1 MFSSQKRK
9 IYLQMLKAVAEAI
22 GPDYLDQVVF
32 VGGCTTVLFM
42 DENDAERIR
51 HTEDVDLIV
60 SVTAI
65 TGYFNFVEVLKTR
78 GFTTPSPINGGDA
91 SVCRLHYGKLKIDL
105 MPTNGCMGFSNIW
118 YEEAF
123 KHAFKYSIDE
133 QTEIKLFPVEYFLAT
148 KFEAYKSRGEGDLLV
163 SQDIEDVFNVLY
175 SNSNLLLNLIQS
187 KSDVKS
193 YIANSIEEIQ
203 QDYNYDYLLL
213 NMTDGDSDLIEKL
226 SAKIQNIIDLREFN

>member
-1 MFSSQKRK
+1 
-9 IYLQMLKAVAEAI
+9 MLKAVAEAI

-91 SVCRLHYGKLKIDL
+91 SV
-105 MPTNGCMGFSNIW
+105 
-118 YEEAF
+118 
-123 KHAFKYSIDE
+123 
-133 QTEIKLFPVEYFLAT
+133 
-148 KFEAYKSRGEGDLLV
+148 
-163 SQDIEDVFNVLY
+163 
-175 SNSNLLLNLIQS
+175 
-187 KSDVKS
+187 
-193 YIANSIEEIQ
+193 
-203 QDYNYDYLLL
+203 
-213 NMTDGDSDLIEKL
+213 
-226 SAKIQNIIDLREFN
+226 